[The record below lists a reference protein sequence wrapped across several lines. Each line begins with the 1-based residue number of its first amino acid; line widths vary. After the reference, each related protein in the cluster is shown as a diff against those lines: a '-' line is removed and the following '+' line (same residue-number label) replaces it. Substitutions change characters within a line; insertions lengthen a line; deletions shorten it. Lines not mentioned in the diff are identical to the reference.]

1 MSPQARIGGSGGRL
15 AAPSQHASGLRA
27 VLFDMDGLLVDSEP
41 LWFVIERE
49 VAERLGAP
57 WGEADQEALI
67 GGSLERTVSYLLAK
81 ADGAATAD
89 EAARA
94 DGAAT
99 AGREDVARWL
109 VDGMA
114 QLVLDRGLP
123 LQPGA
128 ARLLAGLEAAGMP
141 CALVTASSR
150 VIMDAVLKVTGLSF
164 GVTVCGEDV
173 QRGKPDPEPY
183 LRAAALLGV
192 PPSGCVV
199 LEDSPTG
206 IAAARAAGCPVIAVP
221 SVPVLPESG
230 LVTVKSLDEVGFGLL
245 ERVVTGNSEVSA
257 PAVTEK
263 F

>member
-1 MSPQARIGGSGGRL
+1 VTARDPRPPRRA
-15 AAPSQHASGLRA
+15 AAPALRA

-41 LWFVIERE
+41 LWFVVERE

-67 GGSLERTVSYLLAK
+67 GGSLERTVSWLLAK
-81 ADGAATAD
+81 AGGAAKAGRPATAGGPVTAD
-89 EAARA
+89 
-94 DGAAT
+94 GPVP

-109 VDGMA
+109 VAGMA
-114 QLVLDRGLP
+114 RLVLARGLP

-128 ARLLAGLEAAGMP
+128 ARLLAALDAAGVP
-141 CALVTASSR
+141 CALVTASYR
-150 VIMDAVLKVTGLSF
+150 AIMDAVLKVTGLSF

-192 PPSGCVV
+192 PPAGCVV

-221 SVPVLPESG
+221 SVPVSPGRG
-230 LVTVKSLDEVGFGLL
+230 LITVKSLDEVGFELL
-245 ERVVTGNSEVSA
+245 QRAMTGNSA
-257 PAVTEK
+257 GRGHTMTEE

>member
-1 MSPQARIGGSGGRL
+1 MT
-15 AAPSQHASGLRA
+15 APDPRPEALCA

-41 LWFVIERE
+41 LWFVVERE

-81 ADGAATAD
+81 ADGAATAG
-89 EAARA
+89 RA
-94 DGAAT
+94 
-99 AGREDVARWL
+99 DVARWL

-114 QLVLDRGLP
+114 RLVLARGLP
-123 LQPGA
+123 LQPGG
-128 ARLLAGLEAAGMP
+128 ARLLAALDAVGMP

-164 GVTVCGEDV
+164 GVTVCAEDV
-173 QRGKPDPEPY
+173 RRGKPDPEPY
-183 LRAAALLGV
+183 LRAAALLEV

-221 SVPVLPESG
+221 SVPVTPGPG
-230 LVTVKSLDEVGFGLL
+230 LVTVNSLDEVGFDLL
-245 ERVVTGNSEVSA
+245 ERVVTGNSEGDNR
-257 PAVTEK
+257 AVTEK

>member
-1 MSPQARIGGSGGRL
+1 M
-15 AAPSQHASGLRA
+15 LRA

-41 LWFVIERE
+41 LWFVVERA

-81 ADGAATAD
+81 AGEPVTA
-89 EAARA
+89 R
-94 DGAAT
+94 
-99 AGREDVARWL
+99 REDVARWL

-114 QLVLDRGLP
+114 RLVLDRGLP
-123 LQPGA
+123 PQPGA
-128 ARLLAGLEAAGMP
+128 ARLLAALEAAGVP

-150 VIMDAVLKVTGLSF
+150 AIMAAVLKVTGLSF

-192 PPSGCVV
+192 PPAGCVV

-221 SVPVLPESG
+221 SVPVSPQPG
-230 LVTVKSLDEVGFGLL
+230 LMTVKSLDDVGFDLL
-245 ERVVTGNSEVSA
+245 ERAATGNSEA
-257 PAVTEK
+257 HGRAVTEK

>member
-1 MSPQARIGGSGGRL
+1 
-15 AAPSQHASGLRA
+15 
-27 VLFDMDGLLVDSEP
+27 MDGLLVDSEP

-57 WGEADQEALI
+57 WGQADQEALI

-81 ADGAATAD
+81 ADGAVT
-89 EAARA
+89 A

-99 AGREDVARWL
+99 AEGAARAGREDVARWL
-109 VDGMA
+109 VEGMA
-114 QLVLDRGLP
+114 RLVLARGLP

-128 ARLLAGLEAAGMP
+128 ARLLACLEAVGVP

-150 VIMDAVLKVTGLSF
+150 AIMDAILKVTGLSF

-183 LRAAALLGV
+183 LRAAALLGA
-192 PPSGCVV
+192 PAAGCVV

-206 IAAARAAGCPVIAVP
+206 IAAAQAAGCPVIAVP
-221 SVPVLPESG
+221 SVPVLPGPG
-230 LVTVKSLDEVGFGLL
+230 LITVKSLDEVGFDLL
-245 ERVVTGNSEVSA
+245 ERAVTGKSEGCDR
-257 PAVTEK
+257 AVTEK

>member
-1 MSPQARIGGSGGRL
+1 
-15 AAPSQHASGLRA
+15 
-27 VLFDMDGLLVDSEP
+27 MDGLLVDSEP
-41 LWFVIERE
+41 LWFVVERE
-49 VAERLGAP
+49 VAERLSAP

-67 GGSLERTVSYLLAK
+67 GGSLERTVSYILAK
-81 ADGAATAD
+81 AG
-89 EAARA
+89 EPVM
-94 DGAAT
+94 

-114 QLVLDRGLP
+114 KLVLARGLP

-128 ARLLAGLEAAGMP
+128 PRLRAALEAVGVP

-150 VIMDAVLKVTGLSF
+150 AIMDAVLKVTGLSF

-173 QRGKPDPEPY
+173 QRGKPAPEPY

-192 PPSGCVV
+192 PAARCVV

-221 SVPVLPESG
+221 SVPVSPGPG
-230 LVTVKSLDEVGFGLL
+230 LVVVNSLEDVSIDLL
-245 ERVVTGNSEVSA
+245 EAVVTGNFED
-257 PAVTEK
+257 PGQAVTEK
-263 F
+263 SR

>member
-1 MSPQARIGGSGGRL
+1 
-15 AAPSQHASGLRA
+15 
-27 VLFDMDGLLVDSEP
+27 MDGLLVDSEP

-49 VAERLGAP
+49 VAGRLGAP

-81 ADGAATAD
+81 ADGAVT
-89 EAARA
+89 A

-99 AGREDVARWL
+99 ADEEATAGRQEVARWL
-109 VDGMA
+109 VEGMA

-128 ARLLAGLEAAGMP
+128 ARLLAGLGAAGVP

-150 VIMDAVLKVTGLSF
+150 AIMDAVLKVTGLSF

-173 QRGKPDPEPY
+173 RRPKPDPEPY
-183 LRAAALLGV
+183 LLAAARLAA
-192 PPSGCVV
+192 PAAGCLV

-206 IAAARAAGCPVIAVP
+206 IAAAQAAGCPVIAVP
-221 SVPVLPESG
+221 SVPVPPGPG
-230 LVTVKSLDEVGFGLL
+230 LITVKSLDEVGFDLL
-245 ERVVTGNSEVSA
+245 EQLVTGNSEGRGH
-257 PAVTEK
+257 AVTEK
-263 F
+263 L

>member
-1 MSPQARIGGSGGRL
+1 MTARDPRPLRRSAALPDPGRSGGSPHRVV
-15 AAPSQHASGLRA
+15 LRA

-41 LWFVIERE
+41 LWFVVERE

-81 ADGAATAD
+81 AG
-89 EAARA
+89 RPVI
-94 DGAAT
+94 
-99 AGREDVARWL
+99 AGREEVARWL

-114 QLVLDRGLP
+114 RLVLGRGLP

-128 ARLLAGLEAAGMP
+128 ARLLAALEAAGVP

-150 VIMDAVLKVTGLSF
+150 AIMDAVLKVTRLSF

-192 PPSGCVV
+192 PPARSVV

-221 SVPVLPESG
+221 SVPVPPGPG
-230 LVTVKSLDEVGFGLL
+230 LVTVESLEDVGIDLL
-245 ERVVTGNSEVSA
+245 EGVAAGNFDGQTQV
-257 PAVTEK
+257 VTEK

>member
-1 MSPQARIGGSGGRL
+1 MIARDPRPPRR
-15 AAPSQHASGLRA
+15 PSALRA

-81 ADGAATAD
+81 AED
-89 EAARA
+89 
-94 DGAAT
+94 AAT

-109 VDGMA
+109 VEGMA
-114 QLVLDRGLP
+114 RLVLARGLP

-128 ARLLAGLEAAGMP
+128 ARLLADLEAAGVP
-141 CALVTASSR
+141 CALVTASFR

-183 LRAAALLGV
+183 LRAAALLNV
-192 PPSGCVV
+192 PPPGCVV

-221 SVPVLPESG
+221 SVPVSPGSG
-230 LVTVKSLDEVGFGLL
+230 LIAVKSLDDVGFDLL
-245 ERVVTGNSEVSA
+245 ERVVTGKSEGCDR
-257 PAVTEK
+257 AVTEK

>member
-1 MSPQARIGGSGGRL
+1 VTARDPR
-15 AAPSQHASGLRA
+15 PSALRA

-49 VAERLGAP
+49 VAARLGAP

-81 ADGAATAD
+81 AGGAAKPG
-89 EAARA
+89 EPV
-94 DGAAT
+94 T
-99 AGREDVARWL
+99 AGRADVARWL

-114 QLVLDRGLP
+114 RLVLARGLP

-128 ARLLAGLEAAGMP
+128 ARLLAVLDAAAVP

-150 VIMDAVLKVTGLSF
+150 AIMDAVLKVTGLSF
-164 GVTVCGEDV
+164 AVTVCGEDV

-221 SVPVLPESG
+221 SVPVLPGPG
-230 LVTVKSLDEVGFGLL
+230 LLTVKSLSEVGFDLL
-245 ERVVTGNSEVSA
+245 ERVVTGNFEGRNR
-257 PAVTEK
+257 AVTEK